1 MYWLCGRKLRVVKK
15 SHAFSRDVPERFER
29 DMGYNLSEFHRI
41 LPAAIGNHQYRIDS
55 KQITISHPQN
65 NQQLLL
71 TVTPLPDRVLGAI
84 RIERIDVQFQFL
96 NMDADARSIFMQRFD
111 RRYQR
116 GGG

>member
-1 MYWLCGRKLRVVKK
+1 MYWHCGRKWLVAEK

-29 DMGYNLSEFHRI
+29 DMGYSENEFYRI
-41 LPAAIGNHQYRIDS
+41 LPAAIGNYQHTVDGN
-55 KQITISHPQN
+55 QITVSHTESTR
-65 NQQLLL
+65 QLLL
-71 TVTPLPDRVLGAI
+71 TVTPLPDRVLGAF

-96 NMDADARSIFMQRFD
+96 NMDAKTRSEFMQRFD

>member
-1 MYWLCGRKLRVVKK
+1 VAEK

-29 DMGYNLSEFHRI
+29 DMGYNESEFHRI
-41 LPAAIGNHQYRIDS
+41 LPAAIGDYQHLVDG
-55 KQITISHPQN
+55 KQITVSHPDN
-65 NQQLLL
+65 SQQLLL
-71 TVTPLPDRVLGAI
+71 TVTPLPDRVLGAF

-96 NMDADARSIFMQRFD
+96 NMDANARSAFMQHFD